1 MSEHEGTF
9 NVLPREY
16 KVLPATLVSAMPERI
31 ADGSYWTCL
40 RCDEDIS
47 LKRLK
52 VVPGGILPTCQ
63 EAADRE
69 ESEAASR
76 EEFSVTMIG
85 GH

>member
-1 MSEHEGTF
+1 
-9 NVLPREY
+9 
-16 KVLPATLVSAMPERI
+16 VLPAT
-31 ADGSYWTCL
+31 
-40 RCDEDIS
+40 CDEDIS

-52 VVPGGILPTCQ
+52 VVPWAAYCLRSQ

-76 EEFSVTMIG
+76 EEFPMTMIG